1 MFKFMN
7 GQAPSYMCDKFKQ
20 RNQVH
25 DHDTSNEDYLDIPN
39 FRICTG
45 QRTFKYRG
53 TKL

>member
-7 GQAPSYMCDKFKQ
+7 GQAPSYLCDIFKQ
-20 RNQVH
+20 RNYVH
-25 DHDTSNEDYLDIPN
+25 DHYTSNEDLDIPN

-45 QRTFKYRG
+45 QRTLKYRG